1 MGSQVNTINSSSECL
16 LKVYFLE
23 QKSQLLWQL
32 KVKLVK
38 QKWLEKYQEIFNK
51 RRGLNLVWLSK
62 NKMTPYIFDSL
73 ISPQYS

>member
-23 QKSQLLWQL
+23 QKFQDNLRQL

-38 QKWLEKYQEIFNK
+38 QKCLEKYQDFFNK

-62 NKMTPYIFDSL
+62 DKMTPYIFDSL
-73 ISPQYS
+73 ISP

>member
-1 MGSQVNTINSSSECL
+1 MRLYSTHFIFFFLMGSQVNTINNRSKCL

-23 QKSQLLWQL
+23 QKFQLLRQL

-38 QKWLEKYQEIFNK
+38 QKYLQKYQDFLNK

-62 NKMTPYIFDSL
+62 NF
-73 ISPQYS
+73 